1 MRCPL
6 WIRFSWAP
14 NWATA
19 AKVPGYPYN
28 VEAPDEIDEPV
39 ASPPTPLPET
49 SVGSKDASVQKEAIL
64 ADSAERSED
73 LEAAPG
79 SFVEHRT
86 SDEATEPST

>member
-1 MRCPL
+1 ME
-6 WIRFSWAP
+6 
-14 NWATA
+14 T
-19 AKVPGYPYN
+19 
-28 VEAPDEIDEPV
+28 PDETDDNEADPSAPPGEKSAFDE
-39 ASPPTPLPET
+39 
-49 SVGSKDASVQKEAIL
+49 DANAQKQAIL